1 MVVVVVCGGI
11 KSISTQIDH
20 FSVLQ
25 AYETIMVDPDLY
37 VANGGRVKN
46 GFLKSF
52 AAPGGY
58 RDLKINPVMEGTSMV
73 CEVRSIF
80 CPSAAN

>member
-1 MVVVVVCGGI
+1 MN
-11 KSISTQIDH
+11 
-20 FSVLQ
+20 
-25 AYETIMVDPDLY
+25 DPDLH

-58 RDLKINPVMEGTSMV
+58 RDLKINPIMEGTGMV
-73 CEVRSIF
+73 CEVQSL
-80 CPSAAN
+80 PPAL

>member
-1 MVVVVVCGGI
+1 M
-11 KSISTQIDH
+11 
-20 FSVLQ
+20 
-25 AYETIMVDPDLY
+25 ADPNLH

-58 RDLKINPVMEGTSMV
+58 RDLKINPIMEGTGMV
-73 CEVRSIF
+73 CEVRSIP
-80 CPSAAN
+80 CSSAAN